1 MLLDAS
7 QFIKKKKKKLITPEG
22 NLEHSEAYQE
32 DFNK

>member
-7 QFIKKKKKKLITPEG
+7 QFIKKKKKLITPEG